1 MNEKTIIEL
10 AKEGKRLDC
19 RQLDEYRQPI
29 VVEEE
34 ISWTAEGSA
43 KVQIGNT
50 IVMAG
55 VKIDIETPYPDN
67 PDEGSI
73 MVNAELSPLSSS
85 DYESGPP
92 TIKAVELSRVIDRG
106 IRESGAIDLKKL
118 CIVPGKK
125 CWFVMIDLV
134 TINDDGNLFDAAG
147 LAALAALKNAK
158 FPTYDPETEMVD
170 YKNRTDVKVPLIKQ
184 PIPITVYKV
193 GEKLLVDP
201 TSSEEKVFEARLTVT
216 SDIDNT
222 ISALQK
228 GGEEPLTVEEIEAM
242 VVLALEKA
250 KFLREKLN

>member
-1 MNEKTIIEL
+1 MNEKMIIEL
-10 AKEGKRLDC
+10 AREGKRLDG
-19 RQLDEYRQPI
+19 RKLDEYRQPI
-29 VVEEE
+29 TVESE

-73 MVNAELSPLSSS
+73 MVNAELLPLSSP

-118 CIVPGKK
+118 CITPGKK

-147 LAALAALKNAK
+147 LAALAALKNAT
-158 FPTYDPETEMVD
+158 FPTYNPETETVD
-170 YKNRTDVKVPLIKQ
+170 YKNRTEEKVPLVKE
-184 PIPITVYKV
+184 PIPVTVYKI
-193 GEKLLVDP
+193 GNNLFLDP
-201 TSSEEKVFEARLTVT
+201 TRNEEQVYEARLTVA
-216 SDIDNT
+216 SDSNNT

-228 GGEEPLTVEEIEAM
+228 GGEEPLTNEEIEKM
-242 VVLALEKA
+242 VTLALEKA
-250 KFLREKLN
+250 KFLRGQLK